1 MHLIYSFSRLKTKQS
16 DCVPGQILLSLPHPC
31 CSILGQN
38 CYMFLCSIVQTSKC
52 KSPNHNMNKERQL
65 TILRTTRKEGGEC
78 LECWKSMSPPPLP
91 HPQQDCQGGGTGVL
105 GGCDPASASPPSVTS
120 DRAGPDQPWGI
131 VSLPED
137 LGKPKFSEGGQ
148 GRGSL
153 QFSVRT
159 HAELSSTQVS

>member
-1 MHLIYSFSRLKTKQS
+1 MQK
-16 DCVPGQILLSLPHPC
+16 P
-31 CSILGQN
+31 
-38 CYMFLCSIVQTSKC
+38 
-52 KSPNHNMNKERQL
+52 KSQYEQ
-65 TILRTTRKEGGEC
+65 RKAIGNIENNPKRRGEC
-78 LECWKSMSPPPLP
+78 LECWKSMLRPTFAPPSTRLS
-91 HPQQDCQGGGTGVL
+91 GGRDRCAG

-148 GRGSL
+148 GRGRL